1 MGYWI
6 LLHLKQVYTRPW
18 GQDIGLP
25 THLHNVCIWC
35 SCKWGFCSQR
45 YIFCVWFQGLSP
57 KFFRVS
63 RRPQG
68 TAFLCGW
75 QSIFCWHLSFNHW
88 IHILFLM
95 FCELIK
101 DSLCSHCE
109 FGPNKLGCVV
119 AFLTVS
125 VADYRFWPLCPVPR
139 LSGFALDVPGI
150 VKAVQEHRP
159 KLVFLTSPNNPDGW

>member
-1 MGYWI
+1 
-6 LLHLKQVYTRPW
+6 
-18 GQDIGLP
+18 
-25 THLHNVCIWC
+25 
-35 SCKWGFCSQR
+35 
-45 YIFCVWFQGLSP
+45 
-57 KFFRVS
+57 
-63 RRPQG
+63 
-68 TAFLCGW
+68 
-75 QSIFCWHLSFNHW
+75 
-88 IHILFLM
+88 M

-109 FGPNKLGCVV
+109 FGPNKLGFVV